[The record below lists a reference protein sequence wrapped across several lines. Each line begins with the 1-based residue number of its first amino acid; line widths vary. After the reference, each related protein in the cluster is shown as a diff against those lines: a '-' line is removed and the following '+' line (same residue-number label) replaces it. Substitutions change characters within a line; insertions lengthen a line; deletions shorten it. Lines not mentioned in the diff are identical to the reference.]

1 MSIGAVALG
10 RGRAMASAVIAQ
22 TGIANEQ
29 GRSVSHPGVG
39 VWMAAELT
47 RLCDVED
54 LLDWLEMHGVTEREL
69 HSEGP
74 SRFVVRWWQPEA

>member
-1 MSIGAVALG
+1 
-10 RGRAMASAVIAQ
+10 MASAVITH
-22 TGIANEQ
+22 TGIADER
-29 GRSVSHPGVG
+29 GRDITHPGDWVS
-39 VWMAAELT
+39 VELA

-69 HSEGP
+69 HSEAG

>member
-1 MSIGAVALG
+1 
-10 RGRAMASAVIAQ
+10 MASAVITH
-22 TGIANEQ
+22 TGIVDER
-29 GRSVSHPGVG
+29 GRDFSRPGEWVST
-39 VWMAAELT
+39 ELT

-69 HSEGP
+69 HSEPG